1 MDSLINSVDSITQ
14 HITVRHEFFGSKRAY
29 CVDARQVHTFLCL
42 SRPFRAWFA
51 AQSRGF
57 LADKDYTT
65 YSGTPPGQ
73 TRTGREYL
81 LALPAV
87 RKLERK
93 LPRNARSLQLLDYI
107 KEVEAGGVASPDG
120 RVLDVVDKRPVLTR
134 APLTT
139 ASAISIPV
147 TKGTIGGIEGLVVD
161 ARDLHQFLGVGKMF
175 AHWVGKR
182 LADNYYL
189 EGKDYELNRLP
200 IRASEEASP
209 KRGGQNAATYRLT
222 LQAAKEIAMM
232 ERNEQGRAVR
242 NYFIDCERQLQSA
255 DQARASAAQLGQDN
269 ANSGRAAATRLVPA
283 DSLVSTPAEHEGFL
297 KVFLAR
303 QEELAVQ
310 SGRVYADIL
319 ALTEDPAVA
328 TLAVRAFTKNRTRQL
343 HKILADCDHDCGT
356 PEGLEAMLTIVRQ
369 WGAEGR

>member
-14 HITVRHEFFGSKRAY
+14 HITVRHEFFGSKRDY
-29 CVDARQVHTFLCL
+29 CVDARQIHTFLCL

-51 AQSRGF
+51 ARSRGF

-87 RKLERK
+87 RKLASV
-93 LPRNARSLQLLDYI
+93 LPHNQRALQLLGYI

-120 RVLDVVDKRPVLTR
+120 RVLDVVDKRLVLTR

-147 TKGTIGGIEGLVVD
+147 TKGTIGGNEGLVVD

-175 AHWVGKR
+175 AHWAGKR
-182 LADNYYL
+182 ISENGYVLNTDYALFDLPDLANQTPTA
-189 EGKDYELNRLP
+189 G
-200 IRASEEASP
+200 
-209 KRGGQNAATYRLT
+209 RGGDRKSVNYRLT

-283 DSLVSTPAEHEGFL
+283 DSLVSTPAEHEGL
-297 KVFLAR
+297 SKGVSGKAR
-303 QEELAVQ
+303 
-310 SGRVYADIL
+310 
-319 ALTEDPAVA
+319 
-328 TLAVRAFTKNRTRQL
+328 
-343 HKILADCDHDCGT
+343 
-356 PEGLEAMLTIVRQ
+356 
-369 WGAEGR
+369 